1 MIFFYV
7 KYYWINFKN
16 ELNDIIEN
24 DSFDLLLNV
33 LSKKEDFNL
42 KLDNDYFYSIIKNLI
57 LKKILVLKLI

>member
-24 DSFDLLLNV
+24 DSFDLLLNI

-42 KLDNDYFYSIIKNLI
+42 KLDNDYFYSKIKNLI